1 MSRRSVHPGSC
12 LLALLI
18 GSAASHAAE
27 AQNRHPPRS
36 PDELLWAEIDAL
48 SAESAAAEPDELNP
62 STAPDRR
69 VVDPERAR
77 RQRLLDRLELY
88 LRLYPGGPR
97 RDEAVA
103 LELQTAFEIGV
114 LAGGRFDD
122 LCGRV
127 ASYCRAPPSPAALHE
142 AAWWRI
148 ICRRVESAASAT
160 GEHPASRPP
169 IPTMLPGHDPAL
181 LREYQSYL
189 EEHPDSRRA
198 PRVAEILFE
207 EALRR
212 GDRPAMRRVLERL
225 AGAQREHPITERLT
239 AQLRRQEAVGRS
251 FDVRLRLADGSTWD
265 IRTERGR
272 IVILVVWAS
281 FHAGSRERLRQVWE
295 LAQQDHELR
304 LIGVNLDFGAEEMR
318 AACGG
323 LGVDCPQ
330 VHDGRGWAGAFAL
343 EWGVRQ
349 IPFVFVVDREGRLVG
364 ATAGEDWRGLLER
377 ARPD

>member
-1 MSRRSVHPGSC
+1 MSRRSARLGSFFLGLLVWPATPHP
-12 LLALLI
+12 
-18 GSAASHAAE
+18 AE
-27 AQNRHPPRS
+27 GQSRLPPGS

-48 SAESAAAEPDELNP
+48 SAESAAVEPDERNL
-62 STAPDRR
+62 STAPDRH
-69 VVDPERAR
+69 VVDSGRAR

-103 LELQTAFEIGV
+103 LELQTAFEIGA
-114 LAGGRFDD
+114 LAGGQFDD
-122 LCGRV
+122 LCRRV
-127 ASYCRAPPSPAALHE
+127 VGYCRAPPSPAALHE

-148 ICRRVESAASAT
+148 ICRRVESGAAAT
-160 GEHPASRPP
+160 GNHPASRPP
-169 IPTMLPGHDPAL
+169 IPTVLSGHDPAL
-181 LREYQSYL
+181 LHEYQTYL

-212 GDRPAMRRVLERL
+212 GDRSGMRRVLERL

-239 AQLRRQEAVGRS
+239 AQLRREEAVGRS
-251 FDVRLRLADGSTWD
+251 FDVRLRQADGSTWD
-265 IRTERGR
+265 IRAERGR

-295 LAQQDHELR
+295 LAQQDLELR
-304 LIGVNLDFGAEEMR
+304 LIGVNLDFVAEEMR
-318 AACGG
+318 AACDG
-323 LGVDCPQ
+323 LGVHCPQ

-364 ATAGEDWRGLLER
+364 ATAGADWRGLLER